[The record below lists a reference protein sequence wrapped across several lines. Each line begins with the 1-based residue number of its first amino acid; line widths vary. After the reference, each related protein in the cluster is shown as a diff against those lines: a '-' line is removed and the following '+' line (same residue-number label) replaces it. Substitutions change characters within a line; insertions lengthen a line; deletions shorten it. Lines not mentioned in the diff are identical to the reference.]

1 VQVLLGCSRVGALV
15 TVGRGTDPAA
25 GGLAA
30 LGPEDLA
37 PLREAIRA
45 VLDDR
50 DQRAAA
56 QRVAAEIAVTDA
68 RGVPSSASRQP
79 RDDVIQDRVEGLQLV

>member
-1 VQVLLGCSRVGALV
+1 MQVLLGCSRVGALV

-56 QRVAAEIAVTDA
+56 QRVAAEIAVTPTLA
-68 RGVPSSASRQP
+68 ECLAQLLGSRAMT
-79 RDDVIQDRVEGLQLV
+79 